1 MNSPKITVVTTDTT
15 YFHKSCSENTSRSK
29 TDNRLI
35 AKSAEELLFEVNK
48 KLILLIITNIQATSR
63 PRLKQIKTKL
73 KINGTYLNKKSRG
86 IC

>member
-1 MNSPKITVVTTDTT
+1 MNSSKITVITANTK
-15 YFHKSCSENTSRSK
+15 YFDKVCSENTSRLK
-29 TDNRLI
+29 TDNRSI
-35 AKSAEELLFEVNK
+35 GKSAEELLFEVNK